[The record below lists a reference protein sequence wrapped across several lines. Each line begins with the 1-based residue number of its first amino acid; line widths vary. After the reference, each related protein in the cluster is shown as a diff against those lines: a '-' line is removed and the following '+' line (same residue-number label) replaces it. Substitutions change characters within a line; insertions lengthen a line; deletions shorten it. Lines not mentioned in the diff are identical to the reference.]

1 MVVKSF
7 VEEKSEV
14 MRCSGCCVV
23 LFLFYTVELR
33 CKNRE
38 AIPALQ
44 QFMLLTFPG
53 ARLEEEHGTRVKYCL
68 PMKDF
73 SLSLAF
79 SALEREKDRLG
90 LEDYNVSQSTL
101 EQVFLSLANG
111 RTQEEEE

>member
-1 MVVKSF
+1 
-7 VEEKSEV
+7 
-14 MRCSGCCVV
+14 
-23 LFLFYTVELR
+23 
-33 CKNRE
+33 
-38 AIPALQ
+38 
-44 QFMLLTFPG
+44 
-53 ARLEEEHGTRVKYCL
+53 
-68 PMKDF
+68 MKDF

>member
-1 MVVKSF
+1 
-7 VEEKSEV
+7 
-14 MRCSGCCVV
+14 
-23 LFLFYTVELR
+23 VELR

-38 AIPALQ
+38 ALPALQ